1 MHIRPADREDIDAIA
16 QLIAGEEDQAT
27 TTAAI
32 RLFGLRSYGE
42 AVQMN
47 RVVIE
52 SNDGWRSM
60 AVAERSAHL
69 IGVVQVGDPFLAFT
83 SELMDFAEF
92 IHGPD
97 HQAYLGHR
105 LEALARVQV
114 TYPDNSL
121 RISEIHVAPQARNIG
136 VGRELLEWASERA
149 DARGASA
156 LALQTLTDNP
166 ARHTFE
172 KWGFVVAD
180 TTTDPHFEDLT
191 GFAGYHLMV
200 RDSHPPR
207 VSLNT

>member
-27 TTAAI
+27 TTAAT
-32 RLFGLRSYGE
+32 RLFGLRSFGD

-52 SNDGWRSM
+52 SNDGWHSM
-60 AVAERSAHL
+60 AVAEQSGHL
-69 IGVVQVGDPFLAFT
+69 IGVVQVGDPFLTFT

-92 IHGPD
+92 VHGPD

-121 RISEIHVAPQARNIG
+121 RISEIHVAPQARSIG
-136 VGRELLEWASERA
+136 VGRELLGWARERA
-149 DARGASA
+149 VARGASA
-156 LALQTLTDNP
+156 LALQTLSGNP
-166 ARHTFE
+166 ARRAFE
-172 KWGFVVAD
+172 KWGFIVTD
-180 TTTDPHFEDLT
+180 TTTDSHFEDLT

-200 RDSHPPR
+200 QDIHPPR
-207 VSLNT
+207 ASLKN